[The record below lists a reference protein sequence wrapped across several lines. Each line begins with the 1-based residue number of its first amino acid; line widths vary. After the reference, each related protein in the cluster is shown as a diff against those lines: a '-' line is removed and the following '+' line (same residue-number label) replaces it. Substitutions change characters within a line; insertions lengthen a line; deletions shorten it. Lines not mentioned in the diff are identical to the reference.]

1 MSGSGAS
8 LAGPSLCMTEFERDK
23 SHLYAG
29 EKQDRLWER
38 RSGGGSDATKATR
51 IPDTGRHFRTYR
63 RLELKGHPSVHLSG
77 KTFRPC
83 GSSAVFGERHFP
95 L

>member
-29 EKQDRLWER
+29 EKQDRLWETLTEPGICTSNTR
-38 RSGGGSDATKATR
+38 FKSRCRHSGTNRS
-51 IPDTGRHFRTYR
+51 
-63 RLELKGHPSVHLSG
+63 SV
-77 KTFRPC
+77 
-83 GSSAVFGERHFP
+83 SA
-95 L
+95 